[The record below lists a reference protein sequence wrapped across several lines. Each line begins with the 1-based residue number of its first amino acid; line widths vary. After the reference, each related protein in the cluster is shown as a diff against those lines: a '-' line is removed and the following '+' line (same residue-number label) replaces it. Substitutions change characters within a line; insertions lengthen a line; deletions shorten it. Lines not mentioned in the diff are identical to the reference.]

1 MFDFLQQLIKSQA
14 RSTPVQDTAPKA
26 PASAQP
32 AKHSH
37 RRVVMGADRIALVGF
52 HHLAFVIA
60 KSAEAHAHWLQTRT
74 LQLHEKIGGNGTNIT
89 AGLRQ
94 SIALLQ
100 NVPCGVLR
108 RIWLLTDGYP
118 NCETD
123 QIYRVVEQA
132 VQAHININC
141 IGFGDSY
148 DTALL
153 KRISSATHNGKF
165 VPVTSLRELT
175 NALVMAGDGHHR
187 AHRAECTVLA
197 IDLSGSMTEPMEGR
211 SKIQVV
217 QEAILM
223 LLNFKQA
230 CFS

>member
-1 MFDFLQQLIKSQA
+1 MFDFLNQLINGQA
-14 RSTPVQDTAPKA
+14 HPTQTQRTAPKA
-26 PASAQP
+26 QP
-32 AKHSH
+32 TSRPVPTSS
-37 RRVVMGADRIALVGF
+37 RRVVMGADRTGMVGF
-52 HHLAFVIA
+52 HDTGFVIA
-60 KSAEAHAHWLQTRT
+60 RPAEAYSHWLQTRT
-74 LQLHEKIGGNGTNIT
+74 QRLHERVAGNGTNIT
-89 AGLRQ
+89 DGLRQ
-94 SIALLQ
+94 SVKLLQ
-100 NVPCGVLR
+100 SVPPGILR

-118 NCETD
+118 NREED
-123 QIYRVVEQA
+123 RIYQVVEEAAQA
-132 VQAHININC
+132 RVNINT

-148 DTALL
+148 CVDLL

-165 VPVTSLRELT
+165 MPVANLRELT
-175 NALVMAGDGHHR
+175 EALVKTGGHNH